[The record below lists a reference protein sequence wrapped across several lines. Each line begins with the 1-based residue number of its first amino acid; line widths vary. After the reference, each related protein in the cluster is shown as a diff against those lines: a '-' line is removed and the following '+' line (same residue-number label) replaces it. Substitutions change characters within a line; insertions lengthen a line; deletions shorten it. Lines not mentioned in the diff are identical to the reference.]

1 MNLLDLL
8 EALIKLGLPMVA
20 LSWFIFSWLYGSGE
34 IDRDADRKAISARLK
49 KMKKSF
55 NKDATENPHFIFGKW
70 MKFGGG
76 FYGLAGLWT
85 FAVIEILD
93 FFRFVFYFPGIAQ
106 LLEDVII
113 SFVVSFLINQF
124 GNVISAFLWFSYWPA
139 ESILLWIL
147 IAYLGYWT
155 GVELARRNVE
165 IPIEQWL
172 QKLPIKKT
180 K

>member
-1 MNLLDLL
+1 MY
-8 EALIKLGLPMVA
+8 V
-20 LSWFIFSWLYGSGE
+20 
-34 IDRDADRKAISARLK
+34 
-49 KMKKSF
+49 
-55 NKDATENPHFIFGKW
+55 
-70 MKFGGG
+70 
-76 FYGLAGLWT
+76 
-85 FAVIEILD
+85 
-93 FFRFVFYFPGIAQ
+93 PGIAQ
-106 LLEDVII
+106 LLEDGII
-113 SFVVSFLINQF
+113 SFVVCFLINQF

-155 GVELARRNVE
+155 GVELARRNAE

>member
-55 NKDATENPHFIFGKW
+55 NKDAIEKPHFIFGKW

-76 FYGLAGLWT
+76 FYGLAG
-85 FAVIEILD
+85 
-93 FFRFVFYFPGIAQ
+93 
-106 LLEDVII
+106 
-113 SFVVSFLINQF
+113 
-124 GNVISAFLWFSYWPA
+124 
-139 ESILLWIL
+139 
-147 IAYLGYWT
+147 
-155 GVELARRNVE
+155 
-165 IPIEQWL
+165 
-172 QKLPIKKT
+172 
-180 K
+180 